1 MTVEYAGKVIATT
14 EMNLAHDSYF
24 FAYVWEGGEIVKVE
38 TGSTA
43 YYGGMSVKAGMS
55 EGTRLAVE
63 HYMMTSLE
71 DYITDNAPTVPVKI
85 TNGTRVKSLTSKGKA
100 FGVVG
105 KVVGSGT
112 GKYGDFYRVRP
123 DGSQK
128 ATVAISVNKVKALDS
143 IEITSD
149 MWRFAFAL
157 TLGNSKANDGRF
169 HVSGFAKNG
178 IESTIREITETL
190 ASILSDIGEN
200 EFYTDWNDYMSDV
213 DSTDD
218 MAWVRKCESRVGL

>member
-1 MTVEYAGKVIATT
+1 MSAYAGRVIATT
-14 EMNLAHDSYF
+14 EQNLAHDSYF
-24 FAYVWEGGEIVKVE
+24 YAYVWKGGEIVKVE

-43 YYGGMSVKAGMS
+43 YYGGINVGKADLDETHRVS
-55 EGTRLAVE
+55 VE
-63 HYMMTSLE
+63 HYMMTTLE

-157 TLGNSKANDGRF
+157 TLGDSKANDGRF
-169 HVSGFAKNG
+169 HVSGFAKDGVVQIVN
-178 IESTIREITETL
+178 EIVENL
-190 ASILSDIGEN
+190 ASILADIGEN
-200 EFYTDWNDYMSDV
+200 GLYTDWDDYMSDV

-218 MAWVRKCESRVGL
+218 MAWVRACESRVAL

>member
-24 FAYVWEGGEIVKVE
+24 FAYVWKGGEIVKVE

-43 YYGGMSVKAGMS
+43 YYGGMSVKVGMS
-55 EGTRLAVE
+55 EDTRLAVE
-63 HYMMTSLE
+63 HYMMTAVE

-85 TNGTRVKSLTSKGKA
+85 SNGTRVKSLTSKGKA

-112 GKYGDFYRVRP
+112 GQYGDFFKVKDEKSGR
-123 DGSQK
+123 
-128 ATVAISVNKVKALDS
+128 TVIVSRNKVKALDS
-143 IEITSD
+143 IEITSE
-149 MWRFAFAL
+149 MWRYAFAL
-157 TLGNSKANDGRF
+157 TLGDSKANDGRF

-178 IESTIREITETL
+178 VVQTVNEIAETL

-200 EFYTDWNDYMSDV
+200 GLYTDWDDYMSDV

-218 MAWVRKCESRVGL
+218 MAWIRRCESRVGL